1 MRHQIMRQRSLF
13 RHLAHEHCDRA
24 PDRLIDVNDENF
36 VAIPD
41 ENCATATGW
50 EYGANMYF
58 NDRFVHCV
66 TVPMEGR
73 KTSCSQPH
81 RRARPTFRTYAFS
94 AKSGNDCFWRAQERR
109 PARTLPAVFGSLAK
123 HNIVGKLPTIAGWQP
138 ALPGSPR
145 HTETARDLLL
155 VFFESTLHVPPDQQ
169 LSALQPL
176 TK

>member
-1 MRHQIMRQRSLF
+1 MRQRSLF

-94 AKSGNDCFWRAQERR
+94 AKSGNDCFGERR
-109 PARTLPAVFGSLAK
+109 NAVRLGPCLRCLAALPNTTSSASCRRLQAGSLR
-123 HNIVGKLPTIAGWQP
+123 
-138 ALPGSPR
+138 SPDPLATR
-145 HTETARDLLL
+145 KRPEICCW
-155 VFFESTLHVPPDQQ
+155 FFLNRPCMFRRINNC
-169 LSALQPL
+169 PL
-176 TK
+176 CSR

>member
-1 MRHQIMRQRSLF
+1 
-13 RHLAHEHCDRA
+13 
-24 PDRLIDVNDENF
+24 LIDVNDENF

-123 HNIVGKLPTIAGWQP
+123 HNIVGKLADDCRLAACAPQIP
-138 ALPGSPR
+138 SPR
-145 HTETARDLLL
+145 RNGQRSCCW
-155 VFFESTLHVPPDQQ
+155 FF
-169 LSALQPL
+169 
-176 TK
+176 

>member
-1 MRHQIMRQRSLF
+1 MRAHRRHQMRHQIMRQRSLF

-81 RRARPTFRTYAFS
+81 RRRS
-94 AKSGNDCFWRAQERR
+94 EE
-109 PARTLPAVFGSLAK
+109 
-123 HNIVGKLPTIAGWQP
+123 
-138 ALPGSPR
+138 
-145 HTETARDLLL
+145 HTSELQSRGHLVCRLLL
-155 VFFESTLHVPPDQQ
+155 E
-169 LSALQPL
+169 
-176 TK
+176 K